1 MSTMTETAPSYARR
15 QALRKADVG
24 NGVKISNGTSIDR
37 YYEISK
43 QLLDRFLHALDQKQ
57 LDSAYVYGIRFS
69 TLCLEEIPK
78 HKDYSTCRNGK
89 LARKRKEMSE
99 KVESVLSLLEIVNQ
113 RMDAEEILKQQ
124 QKLEAEKQRKR
135 EELEAR
141 ERQMLQKQ
149 QQEKREQEAEQRKRK
164 LKLEQKN
171 DLEKSALAKLSAMQ
185 KAMSTSKIPSQP
197 IKVKEETVVKP
208 IEKELSS
215 TSTVVR
221 NDSKQ
226 EKPLVVTVKQSHK
239 TLSLDTNNNRQ
250 ETDGMME
257 VVPSPTIAKTPR
269 RLKEEKTIQLLQE
282 AIDAQ
287 ERRLE
292 DIDQVLIP
300 KLLRKAKME
309 LAAANSVSN
318 DDDDKLKNKKNNPHR
333 KAALSCVAQKR
344 KLERQSEGIKG
355 AIFTME
361 TQMFLLQN
369 AMEDRQVVKAME
381 EANQAMENLKE
392 STGIEDL
399 SHLDEVLTS
408 TVSVPQSIPEQ
419 IVVEDDQDL
428 LDELQDWLLDL
439 PGNENQQTSKITQV
453 NHDEISIL
461 SLPQVPSTSQLQTA
475 TRKSSPVKKLLKA
488 VL

>member
-1 MSTMTETAPSYARR
+1 MTETAPSYARR
-15 QALRKADVG
+15 QALRKADIG

-37 YYEISK
+37 YYEISQ

-78 HKDYSTCRNGK
+78 HKDYSTSRNGK

-113 RMDAEEILKQQ
+113 RMDAEELLKQQ

-171 DLEKSALAKLSAMQ
+171 DLEKSALAKLLAMQ
-185 KAMSTSKIPSQP
+185 KTMSTSKMPSQT
-197 IKVKEETVVKP
+197 IKVKEEKMVKP
-208 IEKELSS
+208 IEQELSS

-226 EKPLVVTVKQSHK
+226 EKPSIVTVKQSHK
-239 TLSLDTNNNRQ
+239 TLSLDTNNNHQ
-250 ETDGMME
+250 ETDGME
-257 VVPSPTIAKTPR
+257 VVPSPTIVKTPR

-292 DIDQVLIP
+292 EIDQVLIP

-318 DDDDKLKNKKNNPHR
+318 DDDDKQKNKKKNPHR

-428 LDELQDWLLDL
+428 LDELQDWLDL

-453 NHDEISIL
+453 SNDEISIL
-461 SLPQVPSTSQLQTA
+461 SLPQVPPTSQLQPA
-475 TRKSSPVKKLLKA
+475 TRKSSRVKKLLKA